1 MKSVC
6 MFVSV
11 CREDECWVPQFL
23 AEAERLKLPFAVHLD
38 RLTNDR
44 QVPGPT
50 FERMVC
56 HRLCVGVT
64 SQPNQKVE
72 FTEQHKQEV
81 FDKVASLGYQWA
93 FASDIDET
101 YEQEA
106 RWKIEYI
113 SELDADLVDV
123 RWLNLWG
130 DKAHV
135 RVDLNFA
142 TGHRVKFYN
151 LRSGK
156 WVFDHPITNGAKLQG
171 REAVTVKNDLVCLH
185 HGMMTP
191 ELRRLH
197 KERWDRIYST
207 ALRGDPNPLGF
218 WRQAIETEKDA
229 VLIRHGYF

>member
-6 MFVSV
+6 MFTAV
-11 CREDECWVPQFL
+11 CEEDKGWIPQFL
-23 AEAERLKLPFAVHLD
+23 SEAERLNLPFVVHLD
-38 RLTNDR
+38 RCRREPFVKSDI
-44 QVPGPT
+44 
-50 FERMVC
+50 ER
-56 HRLCVGVT
+56 HPLYKGA
-64 SQPNQKVE
+64 SYKDEGE
-72 FTEQHKQEV
+72 FTEQDKQ
-81 FDKVASLGYQWA
+81 DALNLVAVLGYDWA
-93 FASDIDET
+93 MATDIDET

-106 RWKIEYI
+106 SAKIAEI
-113 SELDADLVDV
+113 VKMDADLVDV

-130 DKAHV
+130 DKDHV

-142 TGHRVKFYN
+142 VGHRVKFYN

-171 REAVTVKNDLVCLH
+171 REAKVAKADLVCLH
-185 HGMMTP
+185 AGMMTP

-218 WRQAIETEKDA
+218 WRQALETEKDA
-229 VLIRHGYF
+229 VLIRHGYT